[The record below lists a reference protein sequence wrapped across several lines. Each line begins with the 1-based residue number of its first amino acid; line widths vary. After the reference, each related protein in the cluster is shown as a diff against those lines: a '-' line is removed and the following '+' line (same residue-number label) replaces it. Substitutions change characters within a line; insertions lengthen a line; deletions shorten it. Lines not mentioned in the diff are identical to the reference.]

1 MNILKIKEKSLIVH
15 SMWPISLRNY
25 QSWNS
30 AFKEFWLLST
40 RSISS
45 NTVNTTKYYTF
56 IHFLIFTNFFFLF
69 SEHCEVNESTST
81 SALYINE
88 NDSSSN
94 PQGKVR
100 LPWLPKALQSS
111 TISDS
116 DEVHWLRSRNVEI
129 SAEFLRIL

>member
-1 MNILKIKEKSLIVH
+1 MCLITYPFLYDITNPETQE
-15 SMWPISLRNY
+15 SKGFEYPIYLPC
-25 QSWNS
+25 
-30 AFKEFWLLST
+30 
-40 RSISS
+40 

-56 IHFLIFTNFFFLF
+56 IHFFIFTNFFSFLF
-69 SEHCEVNESTST
+69 SEHCEVNESTSSST

-111 TISDS
+111 TISES
-116 DEVHWLRSRNVEI
+116 DDVR
-129 SAEFLRIL
+129 

>member
-1 MNILKIKEKSLIVH
+1 MCLITYPFLYDITNPETQE
-15 SMWPISLRNY
+15 SKGFEYPIYLPC
-25 QSWNS
+25 
-30 AFKEFWLLST
+30 
-40 RSISS
+40 

-56 IHFLIFTNFFFLF
+56 IHFFIFTNFFFFF
-69 SEHCEVNESTST
+69 SEHCEVNESTSSST

-111 TISDS
+111 TISES
-116 DEVHWLRSRNVEI
+116 DDVR
-129 SAEFLRIL
+129 